1 MKVSEFTKRVVFH
14 LVLCLKIM
22 KIKSCVVWCTG
33 NSISTG
39 RQVVH

>member
-1 MKVSEFTKRVVFH
+1 MKVSEFTKRVVSH

-22 KIKSCVVWCTG
+22 KIKSCAVWCTG
-33 NSISTG
+33 NIVSNG